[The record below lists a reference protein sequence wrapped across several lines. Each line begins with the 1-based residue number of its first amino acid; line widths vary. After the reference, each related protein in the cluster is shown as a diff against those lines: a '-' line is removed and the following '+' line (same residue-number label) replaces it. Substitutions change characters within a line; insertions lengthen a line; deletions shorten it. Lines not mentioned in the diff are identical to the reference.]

1 MSATRIRIELE
12 PDRSTPHIARQLIG
26 TLIDR
31 GPAIKAVDAALL
43 ASELVTAASRDSDH
57 ILVTLEETPG
67 RARVEVGSGEGPA
80 LDELAE
86 RLMDRLAD
94 RWGAGPP
101 PFFEIDL
108 VRRPRL
114 DDLAEDALWE
124 RVAHDSSAREEVFTR
139 YADLA
144 GSISRRFR
152 RSAERAD
159 LEQVAYMALVGAIDR
174 FDPARGVQFS
184 TYASKTIS
192 GELKRHLR
200 DTAWSIKVPRGL
212 KEKVLRVTRLRES
225 LRQELGRA
233 PTATELAEASDLSE
247 EEIDEALGAGMAFG
261 ASSLDAPLAEDGSL
275 SLMDTLDIDY
285 GDVDTESWLTIQPV
299 LEELSE
305 RDREVLRLR
314 FFEDLSQS
322 EIADILGVSQ
332 MQVSRILSSIFDHI
346 RRQVETE

>member
-12 PDRSTPHIARQLIG
+12 PDRSTPHIARQIIG

-43 ASELVTAASRDSDH
+43 ASELVTAASRDPGPVV
-57 ILVTLEETPG
+57 VTVEQTPG
-67 RARVEVGSGEGPA
+67 RARVSVSSGEGPM
-80 LDELAE
+80 LDELVE
-86 RLMDRLAD
+86 RLLDRLAD
-94 RWGAGPP
+94 LWKAGPP

-108 VRRPRL
+108 VRHPRL
-114 DDLAEDALWE
+114 DDLTEESLWE
-124 RVAHDSSAREEVFTR
+124 RVSGDSSAREEIFTR

-174 FDPARGVQFS
+174 FDPTRGVKFS

-212 KEKVLRVTRLRES
+212 KEKVLRVTRIRES

-233 PTATELAEASDLSE
+233 PTMAELAEAADLSE
-247 EEIDEALGAGMAFG
+247 EQVNEALGAGQAFG
-261 ASSLDAPLAEDGSL
+261 ASSLDAPMGEDESL
-275 SLMDTLDIDY
+275 SLIDTIDVDY
-285 GDVDTESWLTIQPV
+285 GEVDTESWLTIQPV

-314 FFEDLSQS
+314 FFEDMSQT

-332 MQVSRILSSIFDHI
+332 MQVSRILSSIFDYI
-346 RRQVETE
+346 RRQVETG